1 LQQLLLLLLLLMLLA
16 LEADGTLRLYSLQ
29 PHALVRGT
37 WLTLNPYPSRWLNLP
52 LLRTGQHPLQLCLSA
67 THLVQTNYIPA
78 GSTLLLPC
86 VQADIPCSYA
96 FLSGISYTMREVSKV
111 MLGAAAV
118 LSNGTVLGRAGSAAV
133 AMCAA
138 ASSKVRLVHV
148 WMCVHCVP
156 A

>member
-1 LQQLLLLLLLLMLLA
+1 
-16 LEADGTLRLYSLQ
+16 
-29 PHALVRGT
+29 
-37 WLTLNPYPSRWLNLP
+37 
-52 LLRTGQHPLQLCLSA
+52 
-67 THLVQTNYIPA
+67 
-78 GSTLLLPC
+78 

-138 ASSKVRLVHV
+138 ASSKVRPVPLRV
-148 WMCVHCVP
+148 CVHGVP